1 MKRKITILKDHCSKI
16 GRDHKEIQY
25 SVVLPC
31 IITESGEDIN
41 QIVAR
46 YKRRDKTVEQYLDFL
61 VGGITIGTPEKI
73 INGLNQYIEIGVSH
87 FIIQFKGLNN
97 SILKLFRSQII
108 NKI

>member
-1 MKRKITILKDHCSKI
+1 
-16 GRDHKEIQY
+16 
-25 SVVLPC
+25 VLPC
-31 IITESGEDIN
+31 IITASGEDIN

-61 VGGITIGTPEKI
+61 VGGITIGIPEKI
-73 INGLNQYIEIGVSH
+73 INGLNQYIELGVNH

-97 SILKLFRSQII
+97 STLKLFRSQII